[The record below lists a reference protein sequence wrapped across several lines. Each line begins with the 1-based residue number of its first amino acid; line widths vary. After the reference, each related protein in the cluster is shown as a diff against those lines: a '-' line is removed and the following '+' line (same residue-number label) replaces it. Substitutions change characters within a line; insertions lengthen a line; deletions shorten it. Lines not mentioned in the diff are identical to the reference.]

1 MAEQQNYSNHVRW
14 VPLFHFF
21 VLPVLLANF
30 FTSVFRWRFLGFSW
44 GWLIGMLTALAL
56 FILAVFARAFALKV
70 QDRVIRIEERQR
82 CARLLPAELKSRI
95 EEITPGQF
103 VALRFASDDE
113 LPGLV
118 NKVLTDKISD
128 TKTIKQMVKNWRG
141 DYLRA

>member
-21 VLPVLLANF
+21 VLPVLLANL

-82 CARLLPAELKSRI
+82 CERLLPAELKSRI

>member
-82 CARLLPAELKSRI
+82 CERLLPAELKSRI

>member
-56 FILAVFARAFALKV
+56 FILALFARTFALKV

-82 CARLLPAELKSRI
+82 CARLLPAELKSRM

-113 LPGLV
+113 LPGLI

>member
-14 VPLFHFF
+14 VPLFHFL

-56 FILAVFARAFALKV
+56 FILAVFARTFALKV

-82 CARLLPAELKSRI
+82 CERLLPAELKLRI
-95 EEITPGQF
+95 EEITPRQF

>member
-30 FTSVFRWRFLGFSW
+30 FTSVLRWRFLGFSW

-56 FILAVFARAFALKV
+56 FILAVFARTFALKV

-82 CARLLPAELKSRI
+82 CERLLPAELKLRL
-95 EEITPGQF
+95 EEITPRQF

-128 TKTIKQMVKNWRG
+128 AKSIKLMVKNWRG

>member
-14 VPLFHFF
+14 VPLFHFL

-56 FILAVFARAFALKV
+56 FILAVFARTFALKV

-82 CARLLPAELKSRI
+82 CERLLPAELKSRI

>member
-82 CARLLPAELKSRI
+82 CERLLPAELKSRI
-95 EEITPGQF
+95 EEITPRQF

>member
-14 VPLFHFF
+14 VPLFHFL

-56 FILAVFARAFALKV
+56 FILAVFARTFALKV

-82 CARLLPAELKSRI
+82 CERLLPAELKSRI

-103 VALRFASDDE
+103 VALRFASDTE

>member
-56 FILAVFARAFALKV
+56 FILALFARTFALKV

-82 CARLLPAELKSRI
+82 CARLLPAELKSRM

-113 LPGLV
+113 LPGLI

-128 TKTIKQMVKNWRG
+128 TKTIKQMVKNWRA

>member
-21 VLPVLLANF
+21 VLPVLLGNF

-56 FILAVFARAFALKV
+56 FILAVFARTFALKV

-82 CARLLPAELKSRI
+82 CERLLPAELKSRI
-95 EEITPGQF
+95 EEITPRQF

-118 NKVLTDKISD
+118 NKVLTGKISD

>member
-1 MAEQQNYSNHVRW
+1 
-14 VPLFHFF
+14 
-21 VLPVLLANF
+21 
-30 FTSVFRWRFLGFSW
+30 
-44 GWLIGMLTALAL
+44 
-56 FILAVFARAFALKV
+56 LKV

-82 CARLLPAELKSRI
+82 CERLLPAELKSRI

-103 VALRFASDDE
+103 VALRFASDTE

>member
-44 GWLIGMLTALAL
+44 GWLIGVLTALAL
-56 FILAVFARAFALKV
+56 FILAVFARTFALKV

-82 CARLLPAELKSRI
+82 CERLLPAELKSRI
-95 EEITPGQF
+95 EEITPRQF

-128 TKTIKQMVKNWRG
+128 AKTIKQMVKNWRG

>member
-14 VPLFHFF
+14 IPLFHFF

-44 GWLIGMLTALAL
+44 GWLIDMLTALAL

-82 CARLLPAELKSRI
+82 CERLLPAELKSRI

>member
-56 FILAVFARAFALKV
+56 FILAVFARTFPLKV

-82 CARLLPAELKSRI
+82 CERLLPAELKSRI

-141 DYLRA
+141 DYLRS

>member
-1 MAEQQNYSNHVRW
+1 MAERQNYSNHARW

-30 FTSVFRWRFLGFSW
+30 FTSVFRWRALGFSW

-56 FILAVFARAFALKV
+56 FILAVFARTFALKV
-70 QDRVIRIEERQR
+70 QDRVIRMEERQR
-82 CARLLPAELKSRI
+82 CERLLPTELKSRI
-95 EEITPGQF
+95 EEITADQF
-103 VALRFASDDE
+103 VALRFASDSE

-118 NKVLTDKISD
+118 NKVLADKISNR
-128 TKTIKQMVKNWRG
+128 KTIKQMVKTWRG

>member
-82 CARLLPAELKSRI
+82 CERLLPAELKSRI

-103 VALRFASDDE
+103 VALRFASDTE

>member
-14 VPLFHFF
+14 IPLFHFF

-82 CARLLPAELKSRI
+82 CERLLPAELKSRI

>member
-14 VPLFHFF
+14 VPLFHFL

-56 FILAVFARAFALKV
+56 FILAVFARTFALKV

-82 CARLLPAELKSRI
+82 CERLLPAELKSRI

-118 NKVLTDKISD
+118 NKVLTGKISD

>member
-82 CARLLPAELKSRI
+82 CERLLPAELKLRI
-95 EEITPGQF
+95 EEITPRQF

>member
-56 FILAVFARAFALKV
+56 FILAVFARTFALKV

-82 CARLLPAELKSRI
+82 CERLLPAELKSRI

-103 VALRFASDDE
+103 VALRFASDTE
-113 LPGLV
+113 VPGLV
-118 NKVLTDKISD
+118 NKVLTDKIND

>member
-56 FILAVFARAFALKV
+56 FILAVFARTFALKV

-82 CARLLPAELKSRI
+82 CERLLPAELKSRI